1 VARIT
6 NMRNNVPKN
15 STIYLFIYIILLKKV
30 YNFKKVIYFFYIY
43 NYIDFYIPVQGL
55 TLGKYLTPEVLIKN

>member
-15 STIYLFIYIILLKKV
+15 STIYLFILYIILLKKV
-30 YNFKKVIYFFYIY
+30 
-43 NYIDFYIPVQGL
+43 
-55 TLGKYLTPEVLIKN
+55 